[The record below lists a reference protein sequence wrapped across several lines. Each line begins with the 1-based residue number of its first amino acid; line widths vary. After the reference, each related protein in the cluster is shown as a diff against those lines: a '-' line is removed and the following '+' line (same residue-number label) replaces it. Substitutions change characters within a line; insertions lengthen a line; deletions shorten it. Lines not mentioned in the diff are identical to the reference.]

1 MEPTQRAADGGTAI
15 DLDAVR
21 GRIDATIAD
30 ALGRAR
36 EEGAARAAAVVDLV
50 DEIDR
55 LVTAGGRRIRPLLL
69 VLGHAA
75 GGGRIE
81 DALPAAAGLELFHT
95 FALIHDDVMDE
106 EDERRGV
113 PATPRWFAAREPG
126 GERLGRSVAILVG
139 DLAFALAV
147 DLVLSTPLPAERV
160 LRAAR
165 RLRSMSLATAAGQY
179 LDLRGDAEA
188 GAVAALKTGVYT
200 VETPL
205 AIGAE
210 LAGAPDATID
220 RLAALARPAGVAFQL
235 LDDVA
240 DGAAGPAARGDADR
254 LLDRAAAALA
264 DAQIPPAAAA
274 ALVEMLRRVREGA

>member
-36 EEGAARAAAVVDLV
+36 EEGAARAAVAVDLV
-50 DEIDR
+50 GEIDR

-75 GGGRIE
+75 AGGRIE

-126 GERLGRSVAILVG
+126 GERFGRSVAILVG

-179 LDLRGDAEA
+179 LDLRGDADA
-188 GAVAALKTGVYT
+188 GGVAALKTGVYT
-200 VETPL
+200 IETPL

-240 DGAAGPAARGDADR
+240 DGAAGPAARGDAVR